1 MDHSS
6 DFFWGGGERAW
17 GVTFYFL
24 PLNDV
29 IEVRAV
35 YKKFY
40 HETRKNKFLMKK
52 MSKTR
57 KLYRNER
64 ILYAQYYDSILWF
77 GYQLSVNLKYYI
89 SDYIFF
95 PDQ

>member
-1 MDHSS
+1 
-6 DFFWGGGERAW
+6 
-17 GVTFYFL
+17 
-24 PLNDV
+24 
-29 IEVRAV
+29 
-35 YKKFY
+35 
-40 HETRKNKFLMKK
+40 MKK